1 MTVIM
6 GSFLITIINSRA
18 RQSYNESSTMMCL
31 AAVRRI
37 TERQYAF
44 KLNTQRGQC
53 LTPAHRR
60 IQVHD
65 GWRARPLRPI
75 ETVGV

>member
-1 MTVIM
+1 
-6 GSFLITIINSRA
+6 
-18 RQSYNESSTMMCL
+18 MCL

-44 KLNTQRGQC
+44 KLNTQRGEC
-53 LTPAHRR
+53 LTPAHGR
-60 IQVHD
+60 IQVLD

-75 ETVGV
+75 ETVGVWFSKSLEEQKGKTTI

>member
-1 MTVIM
+1 
-6 GSFLITIINSRA
+6 
-18 RQSYNESSTMMCL
+18 MMCL

-44 KLNTQRGQC
+44 KLNTQRGEC
-53 LTPAHRR
+53 LTPAHGL
-60 IQVHD
+60 IQVLD

>member
-53 LTPAHRR
+53 LTPAHRS
-60 IQVHD
+60 IQVLD

-75 ETVGV
+75 ETVCV